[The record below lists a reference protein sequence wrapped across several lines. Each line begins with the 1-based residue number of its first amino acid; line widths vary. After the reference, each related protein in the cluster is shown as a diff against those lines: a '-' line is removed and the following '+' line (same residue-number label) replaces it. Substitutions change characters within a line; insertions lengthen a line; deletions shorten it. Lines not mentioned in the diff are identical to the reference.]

1 MSLKHYAT
9 KAGAGAPMAFGHNQ
23 TIPTTSVATTTP
35 GVSTSSGSEEEELL
49 QQQQQ
54 SQEHISSSSSITTFT
69 TYYTSG
75 LGQYHQQRGGQGS
88 VSSSGGG
95 GGGGPGGPQTYANVV
110 NGNVNLLLGGA
121 MLSLVTTIL
130 CVVCY
135 CCHRNIKKRTEAAY
149 RQQQHQWLEG
159 DPNMEIYSVEQC
171 YETSG
176 LFLGDST
183 DGLSAVPALH
193 HEPPPS
199 YDAVV
204 LHEQQLHQQQL
215 EQQQHQQLQLQL
227 QQQQQL
233 LMQRVSP
240 PPGYR
245 SSLDLNYQHQQQHP
259 GAGGSRG
266 TPDGSVDAVAS
277 GSAGGGVG
285 GGGGNGLLVNKQL
298 QLALNAQSCC
308 SLQRA
313 EVESMWNAAAA
324 AVAARSG
331 NCLEMEALQ
340 PAAAP
345 PPPSLPLAL
354 QVRKPVQNI
363 RLNTFGRR
371 YLQQSHQ
378 HSATHYRRGCPLC
391 GKFRYEIEA
400 EDEPLTALSV
410 ESGLNMSGRRE
421 EEEPPSCPC
430 PSDCDNGN
438 HMAEGDAQQDEENGN
453 VEAAATLEA
462 APSNERTS
470 SSPPLT
476 AVNDENDNAA
486 ATSATL
492 DTTAAATTS
501 DREAATSTGGEQATG
516 NHQKAEQDEDED
528 LNTINENGIIS
539 LDMSKIIDRSG
550 LPTYEG
556 ALKLESSGYV

>member
-9 KAGAGAPMAFGHNQ
+9 KAGAGAPTAFGHNQ
-23 TIPTTSVATTTP
+23 TIPSTTTTTSP
-35 GVSTSSGSEEEELL
+35 GVSTSSSLGSEEDEEL
-49 QQQQQ
+49 QQQ

-88 VSSSGGG
+88 VSSSGSGG
-95 GGGGPGGPQTYANVV
+95 REGAGGGPGGPQTYANVV

-245 SSLDLNYQHQQQHP
+245 SSLDLNYQQQQQLPP
-259 GAGGSRG
+259 GAGSGSRG
-266 TPDGSVDAVAS
+266 TPDGSVDAMPS
-277 GSAGGGVG
+277 GSAAGGG
-285 GGGGNGLLVNKQL
+285 GLLVNKQL

-331 NCLEMEALQ
+331 NCLEMEA
-340 PAAAP
+340 PPP

-410 ESGLNMSGRRE
+410 ESGLNMGGRRE
-421 EEEPPSCPC
+421 QEDEEELPPSCPC
-430 PSDCDNGN
+430 PSDGDNGN
-438 HMAEGDAQQDEENGN
+438 HMATGDALQDAENGN
-453 VEAAATLEA
+453 VAASTVEAT
-462 APSNERTS
+462 PPNERTS
-470 SSPPLT
+470 SSPTLT

-486 ATSATL
+486 AATSA
-492 DTTAAATTS
+492 TS
-501 DREAATSTGGEQATG
+501 DREAATSSGGEQAAG
-516 NHQKAEQDEDED
+516 NRQSEED